1 MNKFK
6 LVDLYVLIPYIVL
19 SITGILMVYSASSY
33 IAMADFSNPQHY
45 LLRQSMYVLAGMIT
59 AVIGYLFP
67 YKWLKEKKLVMIGTG
82 VTVLLLFLVL
92 LFAEEINGA
101 KSWLSLGP
109 INVQP
114 AEIAKVIVIWY
125 FAYILS
131 LKQKNV
137 VENLWKTIGA
147 PAVLVGFICFLI
159 FIQPDAGAAIILFGI
174 SAVMIFASGA
184 SPKIGV
190 MFGAGGALL
199 LTGLLE
205 LIRHY
210 GDSLFFLQEY
220 QYNRFLAFWDPFAL
234 SQSTGM
240 QLVNSYYALSR
251 GGLFGVGIGQSVQ
264 KTGYLPEPYTDFI
277 ISILGEELGLVGV
290 LVVLGLFF
298 FLISRIYLV
307 GIRAKDP
314 FGSLICIG
322 IATMFLVQGC
332 INLGGVIG
340 LMPITGVTFPFISF
354 GGSSTIVLAGSLG
367 LVLNV
372 SAHEKGHQLIRRKR
386 QAHTAS

>member
-6 LVDLYVLIPYIVL
+6 LLDYYVLIPYVIL
-19 SITGILMVYSASSY
+19 SIVGILMVYSASSY
-33 IAMADFSNPQHY
+33 SAMDDFGNPQHY
-45 LLRQSMYVLAGMIT
+45 LIRQSMYVL
-59 AVIGYLFP
+59 IGLGAALFAFLFP
-67 YKWLKEKKLVMIGTG
+67 YRWLKKKNWVILGIGITFA
-82 VTVLLLFLVL
+82 LLVL
-92 LFAEEINGA
+92 VLFVGEEVNGA
-101 KSWLSLGP
+101 RSWLDVGP

-114 AEIAKVIVIWY
+114 AEIAKVMVIWY

-131 LKQKNV
+131 RKQKKI

-147 PAVLVGFICFLI
+147 PAFLVGFICLLI
-159 FIQPDAGAAIILFGI
+159 FVQPDAGSAIILLGI
-174 SAVMIFASGA
+174 GAVMIFASGA
-184 SPKIGV
+184 SPKIGIA
-190 MFGAGGALL
+190 FGVIGSGSLFA
-199 LTGLLE
+199 LLE

-210 GDSLFFLQEY
+210 GDQLFFLQEY

-251 GGLFGVGIGQSVQ
+251 GGLFGVGIGESVQ

-290 LVVLGLFF
+290 IIILGLFF
-298 FLISRIYLV
+298 FLVSRIYLI
-307 GIRAKDP
+307 GIRTKDP
-314 FGSLICIG
+314 FGSLMCIG

-354 GGSSTIVLAGSLG
+354 GGSSTIVLAGSIG

-372 SAHEKGHQLIRRKR
+372 YAHEKGYQLTKMK
-386 QAHTAS
+386 QKTSTAS